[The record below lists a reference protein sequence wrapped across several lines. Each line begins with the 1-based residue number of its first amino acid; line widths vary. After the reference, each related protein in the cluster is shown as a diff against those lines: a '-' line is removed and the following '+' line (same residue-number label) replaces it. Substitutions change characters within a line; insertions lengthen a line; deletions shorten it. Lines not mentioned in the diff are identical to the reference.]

1 MLGFL
6 AVLGVRAEV
15 RARDGRVEDV
25 GAKRRMLSSPLVA
38 SSLLVAPSLCMVVM
52 WCSTDFLLVP
62 QRVVGRACG
71 DVQRDEVVD
80 GSGRS

>member
-25 GAKRRMLSSPLVA
+25 GARRRMLSSPLVA
-38 SSLLVAPSLCMVVM
+38 SSLLVAPSLCMLVM
-52 WCSTDFLLVP
+52 WCPTGFLQVL
-62 QRVVGRACG
+62 QHVVGRARG
-71 DVQRDEVVD
+71 DVQRDQDVD
-80 GSGRS
+80 GSGRR